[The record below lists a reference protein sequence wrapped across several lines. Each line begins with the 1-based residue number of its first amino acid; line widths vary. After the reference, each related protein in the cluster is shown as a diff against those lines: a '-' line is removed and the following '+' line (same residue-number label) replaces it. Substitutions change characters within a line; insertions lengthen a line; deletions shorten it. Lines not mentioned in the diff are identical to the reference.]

1 MKRQYNKGR
10 FVVTECQSPRDDV
23 STAGKK
29 DTSKAAKAPLDIR
42 PDAADKV
49 LKGERV
55 VKKGR
60 FKVFTCCRSAV
71 KSFGEEDTELL
82 NAGDSAKGVW
92 PGAAMLD
99 HCEPLNLLIIE
110 NDDMQ
115 PAHSTPIN
123 VGDCTPIGDQ
133 GPQHVLD
140 TFSNS
145 SWDSASSFT
154 SSCLEGKTPRGRVR
168 FSDSG
173 VPLGSMPAAA
183 AAAASPT
190 SSTAST
196 SISQL
201 SYGSR
206 YSGPRSVSEMAVG
219 PVVRSY
225 KRGRFAVEEA
235 FLRCPVTNVA
245 RTISC
250 PSNAMGPSSCRSDAH
265 HPSSMVAVAGMNSVS
280 PTGASGAR
288 HQPGAGHAS
297 DAWGVDEDGDGIA
310 DLPPCRRP
318 ATVSYFRRGRFLVQ
332 TVV

>member
-23 STAGKK
+23 SKAGKK
-29 DTSKAAKAPLDIR
+29 DTSKAAKAPLESR
-42 PDAADKV
+42 ANAAEKL

-82 NAGDSAKGVW
+82 KAEDSAKGVW

-99 HCEPLNLLIIE
+99 HCEPLDLLIFE
-110 NDDMQ
+110 NNDMQ
-115 PAHSTPIN
+115 PAHSSPIN

-154 SSCLEGKTPRGRVR
+154 SSCLESKTPRGRVR

-173 VPLGSMPAAA
+173 VPLCSMPAG
-183 AAAASPT
+183 AASPT

-201 SYGSR
+201 SYCSR

-245 RTISC
+245 RTVAC
-250 PSNAMGPSSCRSDAH
+250 PTAMGPSSCGSEAH
-265 HPSSMVAVAGMNSVS
+265 HRSSMDAVMGMNSLS
-280 PTGASGAR
+280 PTGARG
-288 HQPGAGHAS
+288 QPGAGHAA
-297 DAWGVDEDGDGIA
+297 DTWGVDEDGDGIA